1 MITTFIY
8 GGISQH
14 GAFTANLCAD
24 VNGMGGAAHSD
35 RDGEHAI
42 APTFCTMAD
51 LGEHE
56 IVEEEVPM
64 MKFVANKLMKDAQGF
79 GKYRGGMGYQ
89 QIATFKDSDLWG
101 FMTAG
106 VGAKFPSTHGIFGGY
121 GPPCYPLSKIKNVD
135 IFKVMD
141 DERELLRYT
150 IEDLLNDRPFPDATY
165 STHPMGM
172 LFEFAGRGELYMI
185 CQGAGGGYGDV
196 LERDPA
202 LVEADYRNNLISRET
217 AFNIHRVVLDAETGA
232 VDFDATAA
240 ARETERRA
248 RLERG
253 KPYAEFVAEW
263 ETDLPPAGVPFY
275 GSWNDRRV
283 LHLGTP
289 EETCPADA
297 IRPVMMPDP
306 KDVQIAALQA
316 KIAELSQR

>member
-1 MITTFIY
+1 
-8 GGISQH
+8 
-14 GAFTANLCAD
+14 
-24 VNGMGGAAHSD
+24 
-35 RDGEHAI
+35 
-42 APTFCTMAD
+42 
-51 LGEHE
+51 
-56 IVEEEVPM
+56 
-64 MKFVANKLMKDAQGF
+64 
-79 GKYRGGMGYQ
+79 
-89 QIATFKDSDLWG
+89 
-101 FMTAG
+101 
-106 VGAKFPSTHGIFGGY
+106 
-121 GPPCYPLSKIKNVD
+121 
-135 IFKVMD
+135 
-141 DERELLRYT
+141 
-150 IEDLLNDRPFPDATY
+150 
-165 STHPMGM
+165 
-172 LFEFAGRGELYMI
+172 
-185 CQGAGGGYGDV
+185 
-196 LERDPA
+196 
-202 LVEADYRNNLISRET
+202 
-217 AFNIHRVVLDAETGA
+217 